1 MDVSPERE
9 TWPNCTYPGVCSFQH
24 DVDKVNFT
32 FFALFVNYPRFSKP
46 SFYSIQYLASKQPD
60 LGTECFVFNN
70 YGRCNR
76 GVTCRF
82 AESHI
87 VRDESNCVRNK
98 VDKELADKFGSL
110 KVRELNHLEKELQ
123 VDLRKKKYNFDVS
136 DKKVDA
142 FFKMRESE
150 AKNGATTDLP
160 PQKKI
165 KIDEAGNYDDWKS
178 SC

>member
-1 MDVSPERE
+1 MVYQYFDAVKYQIFSR
-9 TWPNCTYPGVCSFQH
+9 SS
-24 DVDKVNFT
+24 
-32 FFALFVNYPRFSKP
+32 LFSL
-46 SFYSIQYLASKQPD
+46 QYLASKQPD
-60 LGTECFVFNN
+60 LATECFVFKN

-123 VDLRKKKYNFDVS
+123 VDLRKKKYNFDDS

-150 AKNGATTDLP
+150 AKNGATTDPP

-165 KIDEAGNYDDWKS
+165 KIVEAGITTTEKVHVDQTQISKTTFDHELPPSPKMSPTHYRYF
-178 SC
+178 